1 MKISINPI
9 NQKNYQLP
17 KDFDDSD
24 GINNFLSKHSN
35 KKVIVVQGLGFV
47 GSVMSLVC
55 ANSISEEY
63 AVIGIDL
70 PDEKNFWKIASLN
83 DGIFPLIADDPKI
96 DEFFQESKIKEN
108 FYATYDPWYIHLRM

>member
-35 KKVIVVQGLGFV
+35 KKVIVVLGLG
-47 GSVMSLVC
+47 L
-55 ANSISEEY
+55 
-63 AVIGIDL
+63 
-70 PDEKNFWKIASLN
+70 
-83 DGIFPLIADDPKI
+83 
-96 DEFFQESKIKEN
+96 
-108 FYATYDPWYIHLRM
+108 